1 MYFDTLPKHTPV
13 SHKKHTALLSILIK
27 EFESRFQDGQKNH
40 HFFPIFVTPLSVDI
54 NTLLVNF
61 QTKCIE
67 LQSEIQLKEKSDH
80 VSY

>member
-27 EFESRFQDGQKNH
+27 EFESRFQDCQKNH

-54 NTLLVNF
+54 YALAINF
-61 QTKCIE
+61 QMECIE
-67 LQSEIQLKEKSDH
+67 LQSDIPLKNVIMSL
-80 VSY
+80 Y